1 MKKFLSLILCLSML
15 LCLCSCGSTDVSNQ
29 FDSTFIKSDSSSE
42 NSNLQPD
49 AATPPDNAS
58 DNSATTGNINQNS
71 KFEVHFI
78 DVGQGDSAL
87 VLCDD
92 KTMLIDGGKSTA
104 SDIVYT
110 YLKKQNITSLDLIV
124 MSHADDD
131 HIGGLSAPLSTI
143 TVKRIIGPKTTADT
157 KSYKTLMRKISD
169 NGLSLEHP
177 VLGSE
182 MDFASAKIKFL
193 GPVTDPNSERNNS
206 SVVMKITYGS
216 TSFLF
221 TGDAAYEE
229 EKEILNRGYD
239 ISATVL
245 KVGHHGSASSTSYSF
260 LREIMPRYAV
270 ISVGNNSY
278 GHPTDSALSRLRDA
292 GAVVYRTDM
301 QGDIIAK
308 SDGST
313 VSFFVSKNQN
323 AETNPTTSA
332 QNGSYKSQNEIV
344 PAASESISD
353 ALAANDGIFQNYI
366 GNIKTKK
373 FHLPS
378 CSYLPAEKNRKY
390 ISSRSEAVSSGFVP
404 CKRCNP

>member
-1 MKKFLSLILCLSML
+1 MKKFLSLILCLSIL

-29 FDSTFIKSDSSSE
+29 FDSTLIQSDSSSE
-42 NSNLQPD
+42 NQNSQPD

-58 DNSATTGNINQNS
+58 DNSATSGIPNQNS

-110 YLKKQNITSLDLIV
+110 YLKKHNITSLDLIV

-169 NGLSLEHP
+169 NGLSLENP

-260 LREIMPRYAV
+260 LREIMPQYAV

-313 VSFFVSKNQN
+313 VSFSVSKNQN
-323 AETNPTTSA
+323 AETNPTASA
-332 QNGSYKSQNEIV
+332 QNGSYKSQNEN
-344 PAASESISD
+344 ASSASESVSD
-353 ALAANDGIFQNYI
+353 APAANDGISQNYI
-366 GNIKTKK
+366 GNINTKK